1 MRPGKK
7 QRKPLPK
14 ETVRLIQDLYKKKE
28 TVRLIQELCKK
39 LAQLKR
45 RCYPQYQ
52 ITIRDM
58 LKYLD

>member
-14 ETVRLIQDLYKKKE
+14 ETVRLIQKLY
-28 TVRLIQELCKK
+28 KK